1 MESTMIKAVKLSAIA
16 AAVAL
21 MSACGNA
28 EQKPAAPKT
37 DAEKQ
42 SYALGASMGKY
53 LNDNLKQNKELGI
66 NLDQKMIIGGIK
78 DALAEQLQLNEEE
91 IRTVMMALEN
101 ETREKRVAHQQKIA
115 EEAIAKGEK
124 FLTDNAKKDGV
135 TVTDSGLQFEVLTA
149 AEGEKPVATDRVT
162 VHYKGT
168 LLDGTEF
175 DSSYGRGEPATFGLN
190 QVISGWTEGLQHMPV
205 GAKYK
210 FYIPSELGYGSRGN
224 AKIPANSTL
233 IFEVELLDIQKA
245 G

>member
-28 EQKPAAPKT
+28 EQESVKPVT
-37 DAEKQ
+37 DADKQ

-53 LNDNLKQNKELGI
+53 LNDNLKQNQDLGI
-66 NLDQKMIIGGIK
+66 KLNEKMIIGGIK
-78 DALAEQLQLNEEE
+78 DALAEKLQLNEEE
-91 IRTVMMALEN
+91 IRTVMMALET
-101 ETREKRVAHQQKIA
+101 ETREKRAAHQEKLAQ
-115 EEAIAKGEK
+115 EAVAVGKK
-124 FLTDNAKKDGV
+124 FLAENAKKEGI
-135 TVTDSGLQFEVLTA
+135 TVTDSGLQFEVLTPG
-149 AEGEKPVATDRVT
+149 EGNKPSATDRVT

-175 DSSYGRGEPATFGLN
+175 DSSYGRGEPSTFGLN

-210 FYIPSELGYGSRGN
+210 FYIPSELAYGSRSTG
-224 AKIPANSTL
+224 KIPANSAL
-233 IFEVELLDIQKA
+233 IFEVELLEIQ
-245 G
+245 